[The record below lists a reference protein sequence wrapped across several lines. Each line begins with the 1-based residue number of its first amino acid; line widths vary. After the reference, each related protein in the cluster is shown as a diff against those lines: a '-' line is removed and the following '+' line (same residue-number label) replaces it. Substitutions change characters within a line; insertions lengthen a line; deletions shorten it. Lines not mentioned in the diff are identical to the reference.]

1 MKNGQTDRFTRPAAA
16 SAKPFSISAFN
27 CSFVRLLMSGT
38 GTAGGFIFGAV
49 LFFIDSAS
57 VSLAVKKSANLHA
70 VLKDGVIQHIVFDRH
85 LADLVL
91 HRAVC
96 PVELMGV
103 GELRDALYR
112 FVKLGQ
118 QIAGSF
124 WRVQRVGN
132 IVQRVHQVAL
142 RQRQINDLMHA
153 FAPPH
158 RSETH
163 ALSP

>member
-1 MKNGQTDRFTRPAAA
+1 
-16 SAKPFSISAFN
+16 
-27 CSFVRLLMSGT
+27 MSGT
-38 GTAGGFIFGAV
+38 GTAGSFIFCVA
-49 LFFIDSAS
+49 LLFIDSAS
-57 VSLAVKKSANLHA
+57 VSLAVEKAANLYA
-70 VLKDGVIQHIVFDRH
+70 VLKDGIIEHIVLDRH
-85 LADLVL
+85 LADLVF

-96 PVELMGV
+96 PVKLVGV

-112 FVKLGQ
+112 LVKLGQ
-118 QIAGSF
+118 QIAGGF

-132 IVQRVHQVAL
+132 LAQRVHQVAL